1 MSSVM
6 ERDKLEQMAEEL
18 AKGVASEKDLS
29 ASFSELMKKTLEK
42 ALQAEMDVHLG
53 YEKHEA
59 SGRNK
64 KNSRNGYNHK
74 RLKTESGEFD
84 LETPRD
90 RDSSFEPQIVQKG
103 QRRFTGL
110 DDKILLLY
118 AKGQST
124 RDIAESLKE
133 LYGVNVS

>member
-18 AKGVASEKDLS
+18 AKGVTSEKDLS

-64 KNSRNGYNHK
+64 KNSRNGYK
-74 RLKTESGEFD
+74 RKKLKTESGEFD

-118 AKGQST
+118 AKGV
-124 RDIAESLKE
+124 SLRE
-133 LYGVNVS
+133 I